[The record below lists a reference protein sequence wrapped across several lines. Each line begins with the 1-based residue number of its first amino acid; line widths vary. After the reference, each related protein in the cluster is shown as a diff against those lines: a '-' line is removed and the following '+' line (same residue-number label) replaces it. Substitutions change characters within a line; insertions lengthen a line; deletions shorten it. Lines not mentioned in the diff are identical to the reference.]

1 MIVLVHSTLKFEWIA
16 ILKALYCYQVM
27 AGALKRASPDQHE
40 EKTLLCALNDSN
52 LPKFLAADAI
62 LFGGIL
68 SDLFPGVD
76 LPVRDYDLMET
87 SISRLNFLNTQISKN
102 SKSCKKI
109 LIFWLYLTT
118 FDWLYL
124 T

>member
-1 MIVLVHSTLKFEWIA
+1 
-16 ILKALYCYQVM
+16 M

-62 LFGGIL
+62 LFAGIL

-76 LPVRDYDLMET
+76 LPERDYGVMEEV
-87 SISRLNFLNTQISKN
+87 ISKLIN
-102 SKSCKKI
+102 SYELFLS
-109 LIFWLYLTT
+109 LTYARLLVIIEGQNQIRQVI
-118 FDWLYL
+118 DNIK
-124 T
+124 

>member
-1 MIVLVHSTLKFEWIA
+1 
-16 ILKALYCYQVM
+16 M

-76 LPVRDYDLMET
+76 LPVRDYDIMEN
-87 SISRLNFLNTQISKN
+87 SISKLSF
-102 SKSCKKI
+102 KI
-109 LIFWLYLTT
+109 LSSKLHIF
-118 FDWLYL
+118 
-124 T
+124 

>member
-1 MIVLVHSTLKFEWIA
+1 
-16 ILKALYCYQVM
+16 M

-76 LPVRDYDLMET
+76 LPVRDYEVMED
-87 SISRLNFLNTQISKN
+87 SISKLRLKHFHQWYFISLY
-102 SKSCKKI
+102 SKISLSI
-109 LIFWLYLTT
+109 
-118 FDWLYL
+118 DVV
-124 T
+124 